1 MLEAATIVFIFKGFL
16 KNVVLKLEH
25 SVKGF
30 LILYISRGFFPHK
43 LQCLRFKYFIKGFA
57 TFCTFIKLVLNIQ
70 ILMDNRLNIYEKCFY
85 IFCLCK
91 GSLENDYADVN
102 QDLNQ
107 C

>member
-1 MLEAATIVFIFKGFL
+1 
-16 KNVVLKLEH
+16 
-25 SVKGF
+25 
-30 LILYISRGFFPHK
+30 
-43 LQCLRFKYFIKGFA
+43 
-57 TFCTFIKLVLNIQ
+57 LNIQ